1 MTAIVQELP
10 SASTCLAQISVDLGS
25 LSEEFLQDMVKGMEL
40 DEALP
45 PIEAVKKHLGEHP
58 ARLPQFMALV
68 IREIHYG
75 KALEYLE
82 VIDGD
87 EFFKQHL
94 AEILDCLGPSRA
106 YCCFAG
112 LQYLKGGEALAKAF
126 YAPHEGEGTGV
137 DPLPADEKVDALVKM
152 LSDKLI
158 PIKSLLIREDTKA
171 TQAAQLRAAR
181 AEKELKDARLKWAK
195 TQERMTSEAQR
206 AKAKAAEQ
214 ALGSADKS
222 ARAEVEAVQQKLDD
236 EIKAHDGAKVKLA
249 IAQARLKEIED
260 QGGATPEWVE
270 EIRKEIQR
278 EADQRIE
285 DQLSIAVR
293 PWLVRMLEIEKDQ
306 HHFKATQS
314 LSLQALSHAKEEVV
328 ASDIVVRWE
337 QDRER
342 ALKAL
347 EIEMTELDNLMIRI
361 AKPSPELT
369 RMHSELLQAML
380 TCRKQLNP
388 TKPLGEVAKA
398 LIAGL
403 KKVKDEELGDAAYA
417 VRKLAEKGVFL
428 GLEAET
434 LLKIVEGEKQARYDL
449 VHFKKSVQGRMIQK
463 LHAGEHVDILIDGYN
478 YMFTAIQHFGDKLKL
493 NRNADGDA
501 VFGEAGRAKLNT
513 LLLPVAAKFPNLEV
527 HVFYD
532 GLVKENR
539 RPHARISLW
548 EPTYQR
554 AGKGQADAEIAHVGL
569 KRIRKG
575 AMAVVVTNDKVVQLF
590 ADHFLSVR
598 VFSDFIA
605 TA

>member
-1 MTAIVQELP
+1 MTAIVQQLP
-10 SASTCLAQISVDLGS
+10 SASTCLAQLVADLGT
-25 LSEEFLQDMVKGMEL
+25 LSADFLQHMSEGMEL
-40 DEALP
+40 DQALP
-45 PIEAVKKHLGEHP
+45 PVEAVKKHLTEHP

-75 KALEYLE
+75 QALELLE
-82 VIDGD
+82 VVDGD
-87 EFFKQHL
+87 AFFKKYV

-112 LQYLKGGEALAKAF
+112 LQYLKGGEPFAKAF
-126 YAPHEGEGTGV
+126 YAPHDGDGTGV
-137 DPLPADEKVDALVKM
+137 DPLPAQEKIDTLVKV
-152 LSDKLI
+152 LSEQLI
-158 PIKSLLIREDTKA
+158 PIGSLLIREETKT
-171 TQAAQLRAAR
+171 TQAAQLRAVR

-195 TQERMTSEAQR
+195 TQERMASEAQR

-214 ALGSADKS
+214 ALGSADKT
-222 ARAEVEAVQQKLDD
+222 ARAEVEAVQLKLDA
-236 EIKAHDGAKVKLA
+236 EIKAHEGAKAKLT

-260 QGGATPEWVE
+260 QGGATPERVE

-278 EADQRIE
+278 SADQRIE
-285 DQLSIAVR
+285 DELSIAVR
-293 PWLVRMLEIEKDQ
+293 PWLVKMLETEKAQ
-306 HHFKATQS
+306 GHFKATQS
-314 LSLQALSHAKEEVV
+314 LSSQALAHAKAQVA
-328 ASDIVVRWE
+328 ASDIIVNWE

-347 EIEMTELDNLMIRI
+347 EIEMTELDSLMIRI
-361 AKPSPELT
+361 VKPSPELSK
-369 RMHSELLQAML
+369 MHSELLQAML

-434 LLKIVEGEKQARYDL
+434 LLKIVDGEKQARYDL
-449 VHFKKSVQGRMIQK
+449 VHFKKSVQGRMIQR

-513 LLLPVAAKFPNLEV
+513 LLLPVAAKFPNLDL

-554 AGKGQADAEIAHVGL
+554 SGKGQADAEIAHVGL

-575 AMAVVVTNDKVVQLF
+575 SMAVVVSNDKVVQRY
-590 ADHFLSVR
+590 ADHYLSVR
-598 VFSDFIA
+598 LFSDFIA
-605 TA
+605 NH

>member
-45 PIEAVKKHLGEHP
+45 PVEAVKKHLSEHP

-75 KALEYLE
+75 QALEYLE
-82 VIDGD
+82 VVDGD

-126 YAPHEGEGTGV
+126 YAPHEGDGTGV

-222 ARAEVEAVQQKLDD
+222 ARAEVEAVQQKLDA
-236 EIKAHDGAKVKLA
+236 EIKAHEGVKAKLT

-260 QGGATPEWVE
+260 QGGATPERVE
-270 EIRKEIQR
+270 EIRKDIQR
-278 EADQRIE
+278 AADQRIE
-285 DQLSIAVR
+285 DELSIAVR
-293 PWLVRMLEIEKDQ
+293 PWLVKMLETEKAQ
-306 HHFKATQS
+306 GHLKATQS
-314 LSLQALSHAKEEVV
+314 LSSQALAHAKAEVA
-328 ASDIVVRWE
+328 ASDIIVNWE

-361 AKPSPELT
+361 AKPSPELS

-434 LLKIVEGEKQARYDL
+434 LLKIVDGEKQARYDL
-449 VHFKKSVQGRMIQK
+449 IHFKKSVQGRMIQR

-501 VFGEAGRAKLNT
+501 VFGEAGRAKLSS
-513 LLLPVAAKFPNLEV
+513 LLLPVVGKFPNLEL

-532 GLVKENR
+532 GLVKESR

-554 AGKGQADAEIAHVGL
+554 SGKGQADAEIAHVGL

-575 AMAVVVTNDKVVQLF
+575 SMAVVVTNDKVVQLF
-590 ADHFLSVR
+590 AYHFLSAR

-605 TA
+605 SH

>member
-1 MTAIVQELP
+1 MSVRQHDLP
-10 SASTCLAQISVDLGS
+10 SAASCVAQFVADVATLPDSRQRELTS
-25 LSEEFLQDMVKGMEL
+25 ALLEEGTVTPV
-40 DEALP
+40 EALRM
-45 PIEAVKKHLGEHP
+45 HLKDKPGRIPHY
-58 ARLPQFMALV
+58 AALV
-68 IREIHYG
+68 IREFPYYRVLRH
-75 KALEYLE
+75 LEC
-82 VIDGD
+82 VDGLG
-87 EFFKQHL
+87 FFKRH
-94 AEILDCLGPSRA
+94 ADAIMDCIGDARA
-106 YCCFAG
+106 YYAFAG
-112 LQYLKGGEALAKAF
+112 LMHLQGGERPGKELFQPEAG
-126 YAPHEGEGTGV
+126 PEE
-137 DPLPADEKVDALVKM
+137 DPKPMPAE
-152 LSDKLI
+152 DKLADLDAKMAADLI
-158 PIKSLLIREDTKA
+158 PVGSLLIREEAKSLLVAQMRATKA
-171 TQAAQLRAAR
+171 EQ
-181 AEKELKDARLKWAK
+181 ELKDAQLKWAK
-195 TQERMTSEAQR
+195 AQERLVSESQR

-222 ARAEVEAVQQKLDD
+222 ARAEIEAIQLKLNDAN
-236 EIKAHDGAKVKLA
+236 EAHDNVKAKLSVA
-249 IAQARLKEIED
+249 EARLKEIED
-260 QGGATPEWVE
+260 QGGSTPERVE

-306 HHFKATQS
+306 HHFKASQS
-314 LSLQALSHAKEEVV
+314 LSSQALAHAKAEVT
-328 ASDIVVRWE
+328 ASDILVNWE

-361 AKPSPELT
+361 VKPSPGLSK
-369 RMHSELLQAML
+369 MHGDLLQAML

-403 KKVKDEELGDAAYA
+403 KKVRDEELGDAAYA
-417 VRKLAEKGVFL
+417 VRQLAEKGVFL

-449 VHFKKSVQGRMIQK
+449 THFKKSVQGRMTQR
-463 LHAGEHVDILIDGYN
+463 LHNDEPVDILIDGYN

-493 NRNADGDA
+493 NKNADGDA
-501 VFGEAGRAKLNT
+501 VFGEAGRAKLNS
-513 LLLPVAAKFPNLEV
+513 LLLPVAEKFPHLEF

-554 AGKGQADAEIAHVGL
+554 SGKGQADAEIAHVGL
-569 KRIRKG
+569 KRVRKG
-575 AMAVVVTNDKVVQLF
+575 SMAVVVTNDKVVQRY

-598 VFSDFIA
+598 LFSDYIA
-605 TA
+605 NH

>member
-45 PIEAVKKHLGEHP
+45 PIEAAKKHLGEHP

-181 AEKELKDARLKWAK
+181 AEKELKDARLKWVK
-195 TQERMTSEAQR
+195 TQERMASEAQR

-222 ARAEVEAVQQKLDD
+222 ARAEVEVVQQKLDA
-236 EIKAHDGAKVKLA
+236 EIKAHEGVKAKLT

-260 QGGATPEWVE
+260 QGGATPERVE

-278 EADQRIE
+278 AADQRIE
-285 DQLSIAVR
+285 DELSIAVR
-293 PWLVRMLEIEKDQ
+293 PWLVKMLEMEKAQ
-306 HHFKATQS
+306 EAMKATKGLTS
-314 LSLQALSHAKEEVV
+314 LALARAKQE
-328 ASDIVVRWE
+328 AAALDIIVNWE

-342 ALKAL
+342 GLKAL

-361 AKPSPELT
+361 IKPTPELA
-369 RMHSELLQAML
+369 RMHSELLEAML

-388 TKPLGEVAKA
+388 SKPQGEVAKA

-434 LLKIVEGEKQARYDL
+434 LLKIVDGEKQARYDL

-554 AGKGQADAEIAHVGL
+554 SGKGQADAEIAHVGL

-575 AMAVVVTNDKVVQLF
+575 SMAVVVTNDKVVQRY
-590 ADHFLSVR
+590 ADYFLSVR
-598 VFSDFIA
+598 LFSDFIA
-605 TA
+605 NH

>member
-1 MTAIVQELP
+1 MTANVPELP

-40 DEALP
+40 DETLP
-45 PIEAVKKHLGEHP
+45 PVEAVKKHLGEHP

-75 KALEYLE
+75 QALELFE
-82 VIDGD
+82 VVDGD

-94 AEILDCLGPSRA
+94 AEILDCLGASRA

-112 LQYLKGGEALAKAF
+112 LQYLKGGEAAAKVF
-126 YAPHEGEGTGV
+126 YTPHQGEGTGI
-137 DPLPADEKVDALVKM
+137 DPLPAEEKVDTLVKT
-152 LSDKLI
+152 LSEKLI
-158 PIKSLLIREDTKA
+158 PIKSTLIRDGITA

-195 TQERMTSEAQR
+195 AQERMASEAQR
-206 AKAKAAEQ
+206 AKVKAAEQ
-214 ALGSADKS
+214 AIGSVDKS
-222 ARAEVEAVQQKLDD
+222 ARAEVEAVQQKLDA
-236 EIKAHDGAKVKLA
+236 EIKAHEGVKAKLT

-260 QGGATPEWVE
+260 QGGATPERGE

-278 EADQRIE
+278 AADQRIE
-285 DQLSIAVR
+285 DELSIAVR
-293 PWLVRMLEIEKDQ
+293 PWLVKMLEMEKAQ
-306 HHFKATQS
+306 EAMKTTKGLTSLALARAKQEAAT
-314 LSLQALSHAKEEVV
+314 L
-328 ASDIVVRWE
+328 DIIVNWE

-342 ALKAL
+342 GLKAL

-361 AKPSPELT
+361 IKPTPELA
-369 RMHSELLQAML
+369 RMHSELLEAML

-388 TKPLGEVAKA
+388 SKPQGEVAKA

-434 LLKIVEGEKQARYDL
+434 LLKIVDGEKQARYDL
-449 VHFKKSVQGRMIQK
+449 VHFKKSVQGRMIQR
-463 LHAGEHVDILIDGYN
+463 LHGGENVDILIDGYN

-513 LLLPVAAKFPNLEV
+513 LLLPLAAKFPNLEL

-554 AGKGQADAEIAHVGL
+554 SGKGQADAEIAHVGL

-575 AMAVVVTNDKVVQLF
+575 SMAVVVTNDKVVQLY
-590 ADHFLSVR
+590 ADHFLSAR